1 MKHRVRINQEIR
13 AQELRVIDDEDGNL
27 GVLTLN
33 QALDIAEDRGLD
45 LIEISPTAVPPVA
58 KIMEYGKWQYIQD
71 RKAREARS
79 KTHVTETKAL
89 QVKIGTGDHDLEMKA
104 KKASEFLKDGHRV
117 KINLF
122 LPGRSKYLDPRFL
135 QERLD
140 RMLRLVS
147 ENYKVA
153 EPPQKSPKGL
163 TVVIERDRAKKAE
176 GEPDKA

>member
-45 LIEISPTAVPPVA
+45 LIEISPEAVPPVA

-104 KKASEFLKDGHRV
+104 KKASEFLESGDRV
-117 KINLF
+117 RVEIMLR
-122 LPGRSKYLDPRFL
+122 GRAKYLDKKFIF
-135 QERLD
+135 ERLGRILD
-140 RMLRLVS
+140 FIITPH
-147 ENYKVA
+147 KVV
-153 EPPQKSPKGL
+153 EGPKSGPRGFYM
-163 TVVIERDRAKKAE
+163 VIEKSK
-176 GEPDKA
+176 